1 MNDFDLFEPGTN
13 LIMPIAARKAYPHQS
28 SVNIKVPGRI
38 HISPIDCNRFAFGNP
53 GGGGLGFALTLD
65 NTFSASLTT
74 FDGLE
79 ALESHRPLM
88 AHWIALMKELLMY
101 DGGITLTSHISPH
114 MRQHS
119 GLGSSITIAAA
130 CTQAINLMFGEPFS
144 LQELRKIIAY
154 NFVES
159 CQGKLAR
166 GLETGVGSQVV
177 LYGGFCI
184 IGDKTACLYSTHL
197 LDTLP
202 VLLIFPNVK
211 RPNMD
216 QPESIDMLSRS
227 LDLDASYRY
236 VRAYRTIMDIAPAV
250 EERNLSAIGQ
260 VVWDFQFSGTHQS
273 MIQAYDDGG
282 VRIIEIMT
290 RIKKAG
296 AKIIGMSSVGP
307 TVYAVSEDVNS
318 LIIEAERIA
327 EPFLSTQIDN
337 QGITVLNSHKV

>member
-1 MNDFDLFEPGTN
+1 MTDFELFEPGSN
-13 LIMPIAARKAYPHQS
+13 LILSGDQRTGILQRS
-28 SVNIKVPGRI
+28 NVNIRVPGRI
-38 HISPIDCNRFAFGNP
+38 HISPIDCNRFAFGKP
-53 GGGGLGFALTLD
+53 GGGGLGFALALD
-65 NTFSASLTT
+65 NTFSGSVTAQ
-74 FDGLE
+74 DEIE
-79 ALESHRPLM
+79 ALESHRPLI
-88 AHWIALMKELLMY
+88 AHWVALMKKLLMY
-101 DGGITLTSHISPH
+101 DGGIKLISHISPH

-119 GLGSSITIAAA
+119 GLGSSITLAAA

-144 LQELRKIIAY
+144 LQELRRIIAY

-159 CQGKLAR
+159 CQGKLVR

-177 LYGGFCI
+177 LQGGFCI
-184 IGDKTACLYSTHL
+184 IGDKTVCLYSSHL

-216 QPESIDMLSRS
+216 QPESLEMLSRS

-236 VRAYRTIMDIAPAV
+236 IRAYRAIMDIAPAV
-250 EERNLSAIGQ
+250 EERNLSTIGQ
-260 VVWDFQFSGTHQS
+260 VIWDFQFSGTHQS
-273 MIQAYDDGG
+273 MIQAYEDGG

-296 AKIIGMSSVGP
+296 ANIVGMSSVGS

-318 LIIEAERIA
+318 LIMEAERIS
-327 EPFLSTQIDN
+327 EPYLSTQIDS
-337 QGITVLNSHKV
+337 QGITVMNSQRA